1 MSVNPGPYD
10 VLSDPYYYLGSK
22 SSLHTPD
29 PGDAERKRAG
39 SPLPSP
45 GTSKHRREVVKPG
58 DKLLCSQPWTSSR
71 WPALRVVPV
80 AEMPKAPVVM
90 RPGGENLLLFWE
102 PVSTFIGQPFSGCQK
117 SCRLGLKY
125 VCFKMHFGCAVI
137 AFLILSTSF
146 GCPFVISW

>member
-58 DKLLCSQPWTSSR
+58 DKLVCNQP
-71 WPALRVVPV
+71 
-80 AEMPKAPVVM
+80 
-90 RPGGENLLLFWE
+90 
-102 PVSTFIGQPFSGCQK
+102 
-117 SCRLGLKY
+117 
-125 VCFKMHFGCAVI
+125 
-137 AFLILSTSF
+137 
-146 GCPFVISW
+146 